1 MGGFL
6 ARDARNISSI
16 CNRLKCVTHW
26 HEMRHILNRNAA
38 HIVEKCAAFLVNVR
52 PLLNDVCHITEQ
64 CVPHFTWL
72 HKEVMLLT

>member
-1 MGGFL
+1 
-6 ARDARNISSI
+6 
-16 CNRLKCVTHW
+16 
-26 HEMRHILNRNAA
+26 MRHILNRNAA